1 MDLEILIPITAI
13 VMIFGIPIAGIL
25 TNHQRKMAEI
35 MRQNQPSQTDPY
47 LANQILA
54 LRQEVK
60 ELKEIV
66 HQQVLTLE
74 GRTMTP
80 PIPTSTEDVIQRL

>member
-35 MRQNQPSQTDPY
+35 MRQNQPNQTDPY

-80 PIPTSTEDVIQRL
+80 SMPTSTEDVIQRL

>member
-1 MDLEILIPITAI
+1 
-13 VMIFGIPIAGIL
+13 MIFGMPIAGIL
-25 TNHQRKMAEI
+25 TSHQRKMAEI
-35 MRQNQPSQTDPY
+35 MRQNQPNQTDPY

-80 PIPTSTEDVIQRL
+80 PMPISTEDVIQRL